1 MSTNSGLSRDFA
13 RYLAETNAVKF
24 GDFHLK
30 SGKRSDIFFN
40 FGNLCFGNELST
52 LGSFFAKAIV
62 EQSLHR
68 VDVIFGPAYK
78 GINIAIAASIFLW
91 KEHGINLPVAYNRTK
106 YKEHGEG
113 GSFVGQDLA
122 SAKKVLVV
130 DDVITDGL
138 TKYETIRMLAAFPK
152 LQIEA
157 FLIGVDR
164 EDVDEDGATWTKRFI
179 ADTGIKL
186 SSITCR
192 TEVLRYR
199 SLQKSIPDSAA

>member
-1 MSTNSGLSRDFA
+1 MRSSSDLSRDFA
-13 RYLAETNAVKF
+13 RYLAGSNAVKF

-40 FGNLCFGNELST
+40 FGNLCSGVELAT

-62 EQSLHR
+62 ERSLHK
-68 VDVIFGPAYK
+68 VDAIFGPAYK

-91 KEHGINLPVAYNRTK
+91 KEHKINLPVAYNRTK

-122 SAKKVLVV
+122 TVGRVLVV

-138 TKYETIRMLAAFPK
+138 TKYETIRMLSAFPK
-152 LQIEA
+152 LRIEA
-157 FLIGVDR
+157 FLIGMDR
-164 EDVDEDGATWTKRFI
+164 EDTDEDGALWTTKFV

-192 TEVLRYR
+192 TEVLQFR
-199 SLQKSIPDSAA
+199 DSNTNLAVNS